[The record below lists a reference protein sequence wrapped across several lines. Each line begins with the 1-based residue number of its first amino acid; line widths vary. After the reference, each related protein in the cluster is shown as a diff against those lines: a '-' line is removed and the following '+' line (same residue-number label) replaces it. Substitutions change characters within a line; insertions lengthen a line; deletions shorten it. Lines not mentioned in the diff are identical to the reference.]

1 MRDIYRQLRTDFR
14 TVPKLVDEYTVHTPR
29 TEAIKASRQ
38 VCGVGH
44 YLSLITTGE
53 VNMRKCAAFGVLITC
68 IDEVTDELGEE
79 LHPEPIRRAIN
90 GHPPYESL
98 ACVPEAADA
107 AESPVF
113 TEALTRI
120 ADAQDMSM
128 QQAGDIDPHDV
139 KRVTRMKGGA
149 SALAHLAFFKEDITR
164 PDKLT
169 MAKFGYTMQLLDDYL
184 DAPKDRENGLTTT
197 VTSGMHDREHI
208 RGLLDWVEDSLRHHY
223 GDSKA
228 LRRFMWVC
236 RHHLRLAR
244 IENET
249 PLSASWF
256 APGYL

>member
-14 TVPKLVDEYTVHTPR
+14 TVPRLVDEYTIHTPR
-29 TEAIKASRQ
+29 GEALKSSRQ

-53 VNMRKCAAFGVLITC
+53 VDMRKCAAFGVLITC
-68 IDEVTDELGEE
+68 MDEVTDELSAKM
-79 LHPEPIRRAIN
+79 HPGAIRDAID
-90 GHPPYESL
+90 GHPPYEPL
-98 ACVPEAADA
+98 ACVPEAVEA
-107 AESPVF
+107 AEADVF
-113 TEALTRI
+113 EHAVTRI
-120 ADAQDMSM
+120 ADAQDLSM
-128 QQAGDIDPHDV
+128 QQMLDIAPLEANH
-139 KRVTRMKGGA
+139 VTRMKGGA
-149 SALAHLAFFKEDITR
+149 SALAHLAFFKEDISKR
-164 PDKLT
+164 DKLT

-197 VTSGMHDREHI
+197 VTAGMHDREHI
-208 RGLLDWVEDSLRHHY
+208 RGLLDEVEESLRDVY

-236 RHHLRLAR
+236 RHHLRLGR